1 MAFKR
6 DWSFLDKITMGS
18 VGTKRVIEILN
29 AEGHQ
34 IIELERYCTSNSHG
48 TSRK

>member
-34 IIELERYCTSNSHG
+34 IIELERYSSCS
-48 TSRK
+48 KFP